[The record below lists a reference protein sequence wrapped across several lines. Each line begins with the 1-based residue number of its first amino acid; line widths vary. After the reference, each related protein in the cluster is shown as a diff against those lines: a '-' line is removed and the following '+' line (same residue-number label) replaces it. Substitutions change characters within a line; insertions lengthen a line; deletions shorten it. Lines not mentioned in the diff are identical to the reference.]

1 MAKKDLITVVTDP
14 RVPLKELW
22 TTDDSQVS
30 PENPFYVPGK
40 GVRNAKTKTGSDKPF
55 VKINSIPITE
65 IDMLVIDETGII
77 PKVKIIFIDGTG
89 ALSGANYPKN
99 DPIMSVYIKPQN
111 DKFKPIRCDFLI
123 TNITTSQD
131 AIINSENI
139 DTGAT
144 FIMTGELYVPKIY
157 NNVSK
162 SYRNM
167 NSKEALKSIANDND
181 LGFACNEFTPNDKM
195 TWLNT
200 NKSSLSFIEHVSKH
214 SYLDDDTFFTSFI
227 DKFYHLTFVNIAEQL
242 NPLNEHN
249 MTYDN
254 MVDSSELDIS
264 QAVTDG
270 KNPELAKM
278 LSVTGLTNK
287 DNYRGKP
294 EYIINY
300 SLMGN
305 TGSILKSKGYKK
317 KVFYYDTSL
326 PKTDRF
332 TSFFVNPVEIKGYT
346 GNNKGLEPD
355 DETLRESIIKKW
367 MNIDY
372 GNAHSEWNAS
382 VLINDHNNSELNKVK
397 LKVETAGINFQ
408 VNRGQS
414 VPIMMYFPP
423 TTHMEKNIQTKGGNI
438 DGKTDTPINI
448 QDLVPDA
455 IISGKYYVSG
465 VKYIYDRLD
474 SSFPFKTEFQLAR
487 VNWLGEKNIVQ

>member
-14 RVPLKELW
+14 KVPLKELW
-22 TTDDSQVS
+22 STDDSQVS
-30 PENPFYVPGK
+30 AENPFYVPGK

-55 VKINSIPITE
+55 VKINSIPVTE

-77 PKVKIIFIDGTG
+77 PKVKIIFVDGNG

-123 TNITTSQD
+123 TNIITSQD
-131 AIINSENI
+131 AIMNADSI

-167 NSKEALKSIANDND
+167 NSKDALKTIASDND

-200 NKSSLSFIEHVSKH
+200 NTSSLRFIEHVSNH

-227 DKFYHLTFVNIAEQL
+227 DKFYHLTFVNVAEQL

-270 KNPELAKM
+270 KNPDLAEM

-317 KVFYYDTSL
+317 KVFYYDPSL
-326 PKTDRF
+326 QGAERF
-332 TSFFVNPVEIKGYT
+332 TSFFVNPVQIKGYT
-346 GNNKGLEPD
+346 GENKGLEPD

-372 GNAHSEWNAS
+372 GNAHPEWNAS

-408 VNRGQS
+408 VNRGQA

-423 TTHMEKNIQTKGGNI
+423 TTHMEKNMQTKGGNV
-438 DGKTDTPINI
+438 DGKTETPINI
-448 QDLVPDA
+448 QDLVPDT

-465 VKYIYDRLD
+465 VKYIYDRLNP
-474 SSFPFKTEFQLAR
+474 SFPFKTEFQLAR

>member
-1 MAKKDLITVVTDP
+1 MAKTDLITVITDP
-14 RVPLKELW
+14 KIPLKELW
-22 TTDDSQVS
+22 TTDDSQVT
-30 PENPFYVPGK
+30 PENPFYIPGR

-55 VKINSIPITE
+55 VKINSIPISD
-65 IDMLVIDETGII
+65 IDLLIIDETGIV
-77 PKVKIIFIDGTG
+77 PTVKIIFVDGTG
-89 ALSGANYPKN
+89 ALTGANYPKN

-123 TNITTSQD
+123 TSIKTNQD
-131 AIINSENI
+131 AILNAENI
-139 DTGAT
+139 DSGAT
-144 FIMTGELYVPKIY
+144 FIMIGELYIPKIY
-157 NNVSK
+157 KNVSK
-162 SYRNM
+162 SYRSM
-167 NSKEALKSIANDND
+167 NSKDTLKQVAAETD
-181 LGFACNEFTPNDKM
+181 LGFACNDFTPNDNM

-200 NKSSLSFIEHVSKH
+200 NKSSLNFIDHVSKH
-214 SYLDDDTFFTSFI
+214 SYLDDDSFFTTFI
-227 DKFYHLTFVNIAEQL
+227 DKFYHLTFINIAEQL

-264 QAVTDG
+264 QDVTDG

-278 LSVTGLTNK
+278 LSVSGLTNK

-300 SLMGN
+300 SLMGSN
-305 TGSILKSKGYKK
+305 GSILKTKGYKK
-317 KVFYYDTSL
+317 KIYYYDAAL
-326 PKTDRF
+326 ANDKF
-332 TSFFVNPVEIKGYT
+332 TSFFVNPVQIKGYT

-355 DETLRESIIKKW
+355 DETLRDSIIKKW

-372 GNAHSEWNAS
+372 GNAHAEWNAS

-397 LKVETAGINFQ
+397 LKVETAGVNFQ
-408 VNRGQS
+408 VNRGMA

-423 TTHMEKNIQTKGGNI
+423 ITTMEKSIQTKDGNV
-438 DGKTDTPINI
+438 DGKSAVPINI
-448 QDLVPDA
+448 QDSIPDT

-474 SSFPFKTEFQLAR
+474 PSFPFKTEFQLAR